1 MAGTNWEASW
11 GQAAQR
17 MPLLITSRPS
27 PTGSSLSPPH
37 SAPWQ
42 PAPTSGHHAHT
53 AGLPDDDI
61 TCRNVPAVDAV
72 LVVGI
77 SLAAGHQT
85 HVDCRRAS
93 HPNTAEH
100 KQHTACGWGVGV
112 YTITYP
118 CTGLGSLARSR
129 MVSSLGLNRCSGR
142 WLPSAVTTRAW
153 VRSAGQQ
160 QLMSHSA
167 SCTWCEVGSGRN

>member
-37 SAPWQ
+37 TAPWQ
-42 PAPTSGHHAHT
+42 PAPTSGHHAHP

-72 LVVGI
+72 LVVGV
-77 SLAAGHQT
+77 SLATGHQT

-93 HPNTAEH
+93 HPNTVEH
-100 KQHTACGWGVGV
+100 KKHTACGWGIHHHLPVHRVGV
-112 YTITYP
+112 
-118 CTGLGSLARSR
+118 LG
-129 MVSSLGLNRCSGR
+129 
-142 WLPSAVTTRAW
+142 
-153 VRSAGQQ
+153 
-160 QLMSHSA
+160 
-167 SCTWCEVGSGRN
+167 